1 MPDRRA
7 RTRCLVP
14 LLLGAAPRTVAQTRT
29 PDLERLSHE
38 ELMQATVSAALG
50 VPEPTMT
57 TPAAAHVITGD
68 DIRRPGATSLAEAR
82 RLAPGGWRPD
92 SSRERDVSG
101 CRQRRAASAL
111 LHRLLHGFLS
121 LVVLSA
127 IPALPSSAQPTPEY
141 ELKAAFLSKFPE
153 FTEWP
158 KEAIDSRPTIDL
170 CVAAPN
176 PFGAVL
182 EKLAAGEALEG
193 RRYRVREVDA
203 PAELEGCRVL
213 FVPATAGRRGKRLLD
228 AARQQPVLTVGE
240 TDGFLDEGGLVCLQL
255 VEGRVRFDIDTGAA
269 RRVGIRFSSQLL
281 RLARVV
287 RGEREL

>member
-1 MPDRRA
+1 PAFRLVFAPPASPAMVGGPQPGRPAARCLTSAPDTVVPDRTSPQAGGSPTAPTPHRRTRRADRRMPDRRA

-182 EKLAAGEALEG
+182 EKLA
-193 RRYRVREVDA
+193 
-203 PAELEGCRVL
+203 
-213 FVPATAGRRGKRLLD
+213 
-228 AARQQPVLTVGE
+228 
-240 TDGFLDEGGLVCLQL
+240 
-255 VEGRVRFDIDTGAA
+255 
-269 RRVGIRFSSQLL
+269 
-281 RLARVV
+281 
-287 RGEREL
+287 